1 MDLEQRKLL
10 IEKRI
15 KWDNEYVLEK
25 LRIFRGNND
34 IENIKIEEVNF
45 ILDSIDIDY
54 EKEKEDTINN
64 VLEKMYESKKFKM
77 FINKDKYINKQKKI
91 ILSMIDSIKKYF
103 SDKFE
108 INNNYSLGYC
118 ESYSYLVTD
127 AYKNTKIYI
136 PLKLITTLLAAK
148 EERYSG
154 KVKCLY
160 RLSGNFEELNNIRNY
175 ELIDR
180 KYKCQQLETMNNALN
195 KISQNVKILK
205 YNCSKTI
212 DKGFFGL

>member
-34 IENIKIEEVNF
+34 IENIKTEEVNF

-118 ESYSYLVTD
+118 KSYSSLVTD

-136 PLKLITTLLAAK
+136 PLKYIIILLAVK